1 MPGQSVG
8 AEMFAV
14 RYFVKDVS
22 ASIKYYS
29 DAFDFELAQQ
39 YGPAMAIL
47 TKDNL
52 TLWLAGP
59 ASSAVQ
65 AEKKVNPDIM
75 PGFNRIVVLTDDIK
89 NVTARALDCG
99 GRVRIDIGSG
109 PTGEQ
114 SILEDPDGNLIELFS
129 SRP

>member
-1 MPGQSVG
+1 
-8 AEMFAV
+8 MFAV

-89 NVTARALDCG
+89 N
-99 GRVRIDIGSG
+99 
-109 PTGEQ
+109 
-114 SILEDPDGNLIELFS
+114 
-129 SRP
+129 